1 MAVISDDNMI
11 DIVSELKLNDK
22 KKKRGPK
29 QVIPVLA
36 LAVIF
41 LLIVSSIFYKYSN
54 TQMDFSVYMIPSYN
68 PCAIIEA
75 EYVGEHDNCY
85 NYDLMVDGDI
95 ISVEANTVL
104 YNIMVTKVWY
114 GNSVAM
120 GKFKIEADKIPLIE
134 EGRKYIFFVYEGTG
148 TFTDFY
154 PIDSPVEQIKKE
166 SPYYVIV
173 PDTALIERREDG
185 NYVLPD
191 GSVISEGKLK
201 RYLEKYIKDE
211 VLKI

>member
-1 MAVISDDNMI
+1 MAVMSDNNMI

-22 KKKRGPK
+22 KKKRGSK
-29 QVIPVLA
+29 QVIPAMA

-41 LLIVSSIFYKYSN
+41 LLIVYFTFYKYSN
-54 TQMDFSVYMIPSYN
+54 TQVDFSVYMIPSDN
-68 PCAIIEA
+68 LCAIIEA

-95 ISVEANTVL
+95 VSVETNTVL
-104 YNIMVTKVWY
+104 YDIMVTKVWY

-120 GKFKIEADKIPLIE
+120 GKFKIETGKIPLIE
-134 EGRKYIFFVYEGTG
+134 EGSKYIFFVYEGTE

-166 SPYYVIV
+166 SPYYVFV
-173 PDTALIERREDG
+173 PETALIERMEDG
-185 NYVLPD
+185 KYLLPD
-191 GSVISEGKLK
+191 GDVISEVKLK
-201 RYLEKYIKDE
+201 KYLEKYIKDE